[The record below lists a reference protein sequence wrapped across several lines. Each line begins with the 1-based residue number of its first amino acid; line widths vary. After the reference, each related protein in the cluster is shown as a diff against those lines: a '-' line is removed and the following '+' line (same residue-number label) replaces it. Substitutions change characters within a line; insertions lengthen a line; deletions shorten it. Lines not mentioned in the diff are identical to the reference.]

1 MVAQQEVEL
10 QQASFEQRKKLVANE
25 ALNAE
30 FAQEE
35 VERQRLLANENFA
48 LTRAQTSLSAIE
60 QQKQLDAIITDAV
73 DRPLEPFKDGVLY
86 VSDRRIVINEP
97 IIMGSGDWISRRIN
111 FFNRESAEQPIFIVI
126 DYCPGGSIMEGEI
139 ILRAMKA
146 SKAPIHMIV
155 KSFAASMAAVML
167 SEAEHSYVLPNARIM
182 HHQPWSYLKVI

>member
-73 DRPLEPFKDGVLY
+73 DRHSNPLKMVYCTSVTDELLLMSPSSWAVAIGFRDVLISLTEK
-86 VSDRRIVINEP
+86 VPSSQFLLLSIIVQAAR
-97 IIMGSGDWISRRIN
+97 SW
-111 FFNRESAEQPIFIVI
+111 
-126 DYCPGGSIMEGEI
+126 
-139 ILRAMKA
+139 K
-146 SKAPIHMIV
+146 V
-155 KSFAASMAAVML
+155 KL
-167 SEAEHSYVLPNARIM
+167 SCVR
-182 HHQPWSYLKVI
+182 